1 MPARRILSKNDKGAN
16 AVNNPLASQEEHQRT
31 SFAENTW
38 LRQIRGLGYIFFG
51 KPDQGITYVVGRLKN
66 DPYRFHVREVRYLI
80 KHQVYQETRDYLEN
94 LSDENSENRAE
105 IKFLLAQCYIG
116 QGLVGE
122 SRNAVQEALEIEPER
137 AEYWDLLADCFL
149 EQGQWQEATACLDK
163 SLRAAPTRAETLF
176 RLGTIYSYNEE
187 HFEALRCFQGC
198 CQLKPH
204 NPVYWEMKAETH
216 LKLEQIEQACHS
228 FERALRY
235 SANIDVA
242 ARLAYCY
249 IQLEQ
254 IKKGIRHYELVLKHE
269 PDHFDALSNLAAVY
283 QNQDRSL
290 EALNLL
296 ERAHSVHPND
306 PILLNNMG
314 YTLVHLGRTRK
325 ATEYYQAALRL
336 APDHPL
342 IMYNLSVCLVKR
354 GNWEEAV
361 RYLEK
366 LLEIDPEHSEAWAL
380 LGNIYDQLRQY
391 DVATDCFN
399 HSLRLA

>member
-1 MPARRILSKNDKGAN
+1 MY
-16 AVNNPLASQEEHQRT
+16 NPLVSHEEHKGSSRNET
-31 SFAENTW
+31 SW
-38 LRQIRGLGYIFFG
+38 LRQIQALGYILFG
-51 KPDQGITYVVGRLKN
+51 KPEEGIRYVVQLLQE
-66 DPYRFHVREVRYLI
+66 DPYKLHVREVRYLI
-80 KHQVYQETRDYLEN
+80 KNQAFQEARDYLED
-94 LSDENSENRAE
+94 LAAEQVENRSE
-105 IKFLLAQCYIG
+105 IKYFLAQCYLG

-122 SRNAVQEALEIEPER
+122 SRTAIQEALEIDPER

-149 EQGQWQEATACLDK
+149 EQGQWQDATECLDK
-163 SLRAAPTRAETLF
+163 SLRAAPTRAETVF
-176 RLGTIYSYNEE
+176 RLGTIYSYHGE
-187 HFEALRCFQGC
+187 HLEALRCFQGC

-216 LKLEQIEQACHS
+216 LQLEQIEQACRS

-249 IQLEQ
+249 IQLNQ
-254 IKKGIRHYELVLKHE
+254 VKKGIKYYELVLKHE
-269 PDHFDALSNLAAVY
+269 PDHFDALCNLAAVY
-283 QNQDRSL
+283 QNQERSL
-290 EALNLL
+290 EALTLL

-306 PILLNNMG
+306 SILLNNLA

-342 IMYNLSVCLVKR
+342 IMYNMSVCLVRR

-361 RYLEK
+361 KILER
-366 LLEIDPEHSEAWAL
+366 LLDIDPEHAEAWAL
-380 LGNIYDQLRQY
+380 LGNIYDQLNQY

-399 HSLRLA
+399 HSLKLA